1 MLLSIPSAA
10 LGWMGHLLKEGSEEN
25 PNLLGAYLG
34 LVLLEVLL
42 VRIEREVGELLAT
55 QKLH

>member
-10 LGWMGHLLKEGSEEN
+10 LGWMGHLLKEGSEEIL
-25 PNLLGAYLG
+25 NLLGAYLG

-42 VRIEREVGELLAT
+42 VRMEREVGELLAT